1 MKTTEQLVRECFCPN
16 KLLDKND
23 RFVRELWKLP
33 RSNKDVLYLARA
45 ARHFVKM
52 EQQQMSVDK
61 LDDEIQRLMHLA
73 NSKERKRR

>member
-52 EQQQMSVDK
+52 EDK
-61 LDDEIQRLMHLA
+61 MLQEKRYNKINRELKKALKGEI
-73 NSKERKRR
+73 K